1 MSYEHKFPEG
11 RKRGLY
17 KEEKAGFRQRQ
28 QLRRRPVAEG
38 RLERA
43 NRKFKLAGAQSSPG
57 TGYRDEVGLGH
68 KEQIA
73 LISKLWHVHGRKAE
87 SNLPVSFFSPLETIF
102 ASVSLSWY
110 LYVHKLWSFE
120 FYISLVIIF
129 PCNVS
134 VSTKFLYLL
143 M

>member
-1 MSYEHKFPEG
+1 MQWKSRSRRQFEDFFLTFKTNSINLLPHFQMRIHGHIFLENKLSNACFSPRGG
-11 RKRGLY
+11 R
-17 KEEKAGFRQRQ
+17 
-28 QLRRRPVAEG
+28 G
-38 RLERA
+38 RE
-43 NRKFKLAGAQSSPG
+43 
-57 TGYRDEVGLGH
+57 RDEVGLGH

-134 VSTKFLYLL
+134 VSNKFLYLL